1 MSARLVLGQLRVHA
15 GRYLGTLLAI
25 AVAVAFVLASV
36 GVLRTMAASADAT
49 FGMRYENTAVLVQ
62 NLGDRTSAGS
72 EAAREEAAESQRL
85 GLEAIAATPGV
96 RAVTVDAQTYVR
108 VRVEGRAQQ
117 MTTTT
122 TLATDDGLRWQP
134 LAGGRLPAAPGEVAI
149 RADADLPVGATF
161 EVQPTGGGDPAPVT
175 VVGLFDL
182 AGQPDMKSAFPLYA
196 TDEQVQQWAP
206 NGAGGDVRVAS
217 DGTVPDAALAAEIER
232 RLADVPG
239 TSAVEVSTG
248 AAEADA
254 LAESFMGGRDVYTRA
269 LLAFTVLAVAVAAL
283 VIGTTF
289 AVVFAARVRETAL
302 LRCLGAS
309 RLQLRVSGIA
319 EALAVGALATAAGLA
334 LGRFAV
340 SLASR
345 EAPRLGVTIPLQ
357 EVTVPGRAY
366 LLAATVGMG
375 VTVLTALPSLWR
387 ATSGSPLEAM
397 RPADVRPDPWWRR
410 LAMVVVGA
418 AVAAFGWHSMS
429 DAVAARDVV
438 SAGAWG
444 VLAFLG
450 VLAVAA
456 GALPTLLGALGTVVG
471 VVLGPVGLLGA
482 RNTARSPRRTAATS
496 SAVLV
501 GVTLTA
507 TMVTGIALLGPAIQ
521 ARLVDRVPLDV
532 AVTAPGGLLPAGL
545 PETLADTRGVAE
557 SLVVTDMYA
566 EDPRGK
572 RTVLRVADPD
582 RIREVMRRDVVLPG
596 PGEIVLPESSPV
608 AADARDGDT
617 VRFTFFSDD
626 DGRDLVV
633 RRTSDQWALA
643 APDSVPAWPVAQLP
657 DGSPWPEGVE
667 VPSQFVPRTELWL
680 RMDDALE
687 GEHLDAA
694 LQDVRSAVVGA
705 APDLAVTESF
715 ASREQ
720 IATSVRTVLTSS
732 ALLLAVAVALALV
745 GVANT
750 LTLAV
755 RERTREIS
763 LLRGV
768 GVTRTGVWLMLVLE
782 TLLVAACAAAL
793 GVVLGAA
800 FGSAG
805 AEALTGA
812 GSRIGG
818 VFGGLT
824 GAAGVDGNDD
834 LPLPDLVKVGVGGVL
849 AALLAA
855 GVAAL
860 GAVRTR
866 VTTS

>member
-1 MSARLVLGQLRVHA
+1 
-15 GRYLGTLLAI
+15 
-25 AVAVAFVLASV
+25 
-36 GVLRTMAASADAT
+36 
-49 FGMRYENTAVLVQ
+49 
-62 NLGDRTSAGS
+62 
-72 EAAREEAAESQRL
+72 
-85 GLEAIAATPGV
+85 
-96 RAVTVDAQTYVR
+96 
-108 VRVEGRAQQ
+108 
-117 MTTTT
+117 
-122 TLATDDGLRWQP
+122 
-134 LAGGRLPAAPGEVAI
+134 VAI
-149 RADADLPVGATF
+149 RADAGLPVGATF

-217 DGTVPDAALAAEIER
+217 DGTVPDAALAAEIEQ
-232 RLADVPG
+232 RLAEVPG

-248 AAEADA
+248 AAEAAA
-254 LAESFMGGRDVYTRA
+254 LAESFVGGRDVYTRA

-309 RLQLRVSGIA
+309 RSQLRVSGIA

-366 LLAATVGMG
+366 LLAAAVGMG
-375 VTVLTALPSLWR
+375 VTALTALPSLWR
-387 ATSGSPLEAM
+387 ATSGSPLGAM
-397 RPADVRPDPWWRR
+397 RPVDVLPDPWWRR

-418 AVAAFGWHSMS
+418 AAAFGWHSMS
-429 DAVAARDVV
+429 AAVAARDVV

-456 GALPTLLGALGTVVG
+456 AALPTLLGALGSVVG

-532 AVTAPGGLLPAGL
+532 AVTAPDGLLPAGL
-545 PETLADTRGVAE
+545 PESLTETRGVAE
-557 SLVVTDMYA
+557 PLVVTDMYA
-566 EDPRGK
+566 EDPQGK
-572 RTVLRVADPD
+572 RTVLRVADPE
-582 RIREVMRRDVVLPG
+582 RIREVMRRDVDLPG
-596 PGEIVLPESSPV
+596 PGEIMLPESSPV
-608 AADARDGDT
+608 AADASDGDT

-643 APDSVPAWPVAQLP
+643 SPDSVPAWPVARLP
-657 DGSPWPEGVE
+657 DGSPWPESVE

-687 GEHLDAA
+687 GEQLDAA
-694 LQDVRSAVVGA
+694 LQDVRSTVVDA

-732 ALLLAVAVALALV
+732 SLLLAVAVALALV

-782 TLLVAACAAAL
+782 TLLVAACASAL

-812 GSRIGG
+812 GGGIGG
-818 VFGGLT
+818 VFRGLT
-824 GAAGVDGNDD
+824 GAAGVGGNEN
-834 LPLPDLVKVGVGGVL
+834 LPVSDLVLVGVGGVL

-855 GVAAL
+855 AVAAL

>member
-1 MSARLVLGQLRVHA
+1 MSPHLVLGQLRAHA
-15 GRYLGTLLAI
+15 GRYLGTILAI
-25 AVAVAFVLASV
+25 AVAVGFVLASV
-36 GVLRTMAASADAT
+36 GVLRTMTASADAT
-49 FGMRYENTAVLVQ
+49 FGMRYSGTAVLVQ
-62 NLGDRTSAGS
+62 NLGDRTSAGTD
-72 EAAREEAAESQRL
+72 AARDEAAESQRL

-96 RAVTVDAQTYVR
+96 RAATVDAQTYVR

-117 MTTTT
+117 VTTTT
-122 TLATDDGLRWQP
+122 TIATDDGLRWQP
-134 LAGGRLPAAPGEVAI
+134 LADGRLPGAPGEVAV
-149 RADADLPVGATF
+149 RGDADLPVGATF
-161 EVQPTGGGDPAPVT
+161 EVQPTGVGEPTTVT

-182 AGQPDMKSAFPLYA
+182 SGQPDMKTAFPLY
-196 TDEQVQQWAP
+196 TVDEQVQQWAP
-206 NGAGGDVRVAS
+206 NGAGGDVRVAG

-232 RLADVPG
+232 RLGQIPG

-254 LAESFMGGRDVYTRA
+254 LAESFIGSRDVYTRA

-309 RLQLRVSGIA
+309 RLQLRLSGMA
-319 EALAVGALATAAGLA
+319 EALFVGVSATAAGLA

-340 SLASR
+340 SLAAR

-357 EVTVPGRAY
+357 EVSVPGSAY
-366 LLAATVGMG
+366 LLAAAVGVG
-375 VTVLTALPSLWR
+375 VTLATALPPLWR
-387 ATSGSPLEAM
+387 ATSGSPLEAL

-410 LAMVVVGA
+410 LPMVAVGA
-418 AVAAFGWHSMS
+418 AAAVFGWHSMS
-429 DAVAARDVV
+429 AAVAARDVV
-438 SAGAWG
+438 EAGAWG

-456 GALPTLLGALGTVVG
+456 GALPTLLGALGSIVG
-471 VVLGPVGLLGA
+471 LLLGPVGLLGA

-496 SAVLV
+496 AAVLV

-521 ARLVDRVPLDV
+521 ARLVDRVPLDI
-532 AVTAPGGLLPAGL
+532 AVSAPGGDTLPAAL
-545 PETLADTRGVAE
+545 PGTLAELPGVGE

-566 EDPRGK
+566 EDPRGR
-572 RTVLRVADPD
+572 RTVLRVAEPERVGD
-582 RIREVMRRDVVLPG
+582 VMRRNVILPG

-608 AADARDGDT
+608 AAGARDGDT

-633 RRTSDQWALA
+633 RRTGDQWALA
-643 APDSVPAWPVAQLP
+643 APGSVPAWPVAQLP

-667 VPSQFVPRTELWL
+667 VPTEFVPRTEVWL
-680 RMDDALE
+680 RMDDSLE
-687 GEHLDAA
+687 GEQLEAA
-694 LQDVRSAVVGA
+694 LQGVRSAVADA

-720 IATSVRTVLTSS
+720 IATSVRTILTSS
-732 ALLLAVAVALALV
+732 SLLLAVAVALALV

-755 RERTREIS
+755 RERTREIT

-782 TLLVAACAAAL
+782 TLLVAVCAAAL
-793 GVVLGAA
+793 GVALGAA

-805 AEALTGA
+805 ATALTGA
-812 GSRIGG
+812 GAAAGG
-818 VFGGLT
+818 GIVGGLSQL
-824 GAAGVDGNDD
+824 GNDGV
-834 LPLPDLVKVGVGGVL
+834 PVGDLVNVGVGGVL

-855 GVAAL
+855 AVASL
-860 GAVRTR
+860 GAVRSR
-866 VTTS
+866 VGTG

>member
-1 MSARLVLGQLRVHA
+1 MSPHLVLGQLRAHA
-15 GRYLGTLLAI
+15 GRYLGTILAI
-25 AVAVAFVLASV
+25 AVAVGFVLASV
-36 GVLRTMAASADAT
+36 GVLRTMTASADAT
-49 FGMRYENTAVLVQ
+49 FGMRYSGTAVLVQ
-62 NLGDRTSAGS
+62 NLGDRTSAGTD
-72 EAAREEAAESQRL
+72 AAREEAAEAQRL
-85 GLEAIAATPGV
+85 GLGAIAATPGV

-108 VRVEGRAQQ
+108 VRAEGRAQQ
-117 MTTTT
+117 VTTTT
-122 TLATDDGLRWQP
+122 ALATDDGLRWQP
-134 LAGGRLPAAPGEVAI
+134 LADGRLPAAPGEVAI
-149 RADADLPVGATF
+149 RSDADLPLGATF
-161 EVQPTGGGDPAPVT
+161 EVLPSGAGDPVPVT

-182 AGQPDMKSAFPLYA
+182 AGQPDMNSAFPLY
-196 TDEQVQQWAP
+196 TVDEQVQQWAP
-206 NGAGGDVRVAS
+206 NGAGGDIRVAG
-217 DGTVPDAALAAEIER
+217 DGTVSDEALAAEIEQ
-232 RLADVPG
+232 RLDRIPG

-254 LAESFMGGRDVYTRA
+254 LAESFIGSRDVYTRA

-309 RLQLRVSGIA
+309 RLQLRLSGMA
-319 EALAVGALATAAGLA
+319 EALVVGAVATAAGLA

-340 SLASR
+340 SLAAR

-357 EVTVPGRAY
+357 EVSVPGSAY
-366 LLAATVGMG
+366 LLAAAVGVG
-375 VTVLTALPSLWR
+375 VTLVTALPPLWR
-387 ATSGSPLEAM
+387 ATSGSPLEAL

-410 LAMVVVGA
+410 LAMVAVGA
-418 AVAAFGWHSMS
+418 AVAVFGWHSMS
-429 DAVAARDVV
+429 AAVEAGDVV
-438 SAGAWG
+438 DAGAWG

-456 GALPTLLGALGTVVG
+456 GALPTLLGALGSVVG
-471 VVLGPVGLLGA
+471 VLLGPVGLLGA

-496 SAVLV
+496 AAVLV

-521 ARLVDRVPLDV
+521 ARLVDRVPLDI
-532 AVTAPGGLLPAGL
+532 AITAPGGETL
-545 PETLADTRGVAE
+545 PEALPGTLAELPGVTE

-566 EDPRGK
+566 EGPGGK
-572 RTVLRVADPD
+572 RTVLRVAEPE
-582 RIREVMRRDVVLPG
+582 RIGDVMRRDVVLPG

-608 AADARDGDT
+608 AAGARDGDT

-643 APDSVPAWPVAQLP
+643 APGSVPAWPAARLP
-657 DGSPWPEGVE
+657 DGSPWPEDVE
-667 VPSQFVPRTELWL
+667 VPTQFVPRTEVWL
-680 RMDDALE
+680 RMDDSLAGEQLE
-687 GEHLDAA
+687 SA
-694 LQDVRSAVVGA
+694 LQGVRSAVVDA
-705 APDLAVTESF
+705 APDAAVTESF

-732 ALLLAVAVALALV
+732 SLLLAVAVALALV

-768 GVTRTGVWLMLVLE
+768 GVTRTGVWLMLILE
-782 TLLVAACAAAL
+782 TALVAACAAAL

-800 FGSAG
+800 FGTAG
-805 AEALTGA
+805 AAALTGTGSGA
-812 GSRIGG
+812 GGIFS
-818 VFGGLT
+818 GL
-824 GAAGVDGNDD
+824 AGVRNDGV
-834 LPLPDLVKVGVGGVL
+834 PVADLVMVGLGGVL
-849 AALLAA
+849 SAVLAA
-855 GVAAL
+855 AVASL
-860 GAVRTR
+860 GAVRAR
-866 VTTS
+866 VASD